1 MEVNVEIVLSYNDEE
16 TDWKVKKNISR
27 FIYRLKKYRTGNRFS
42 GEYTYKINQ
51 DSELYK
57 QIIEFYKS
65 NRKDVEFICL
75 DYDVKVSDEE
85 FEKAKAFV
93 LCFPEYYCEEYEDI
107 ENEYSECESCHSKE
121 KTNSLFYAQPKGYIK
136 KHEND
141 YGFAGLDGTGE
152 LLLLPKLVEKLK
164 ESGVDKKYFQPII
177 SKSKKILGYTF
188 ITDNILPQKSYIDE
202 NYKFE
207 NQCEKCGRINMTENE
222 NIFHFIPKRITEEGI
237 KNLKDVN
244 KTYEFYDEYREIIIS
259 KKVAQIIKENVPQRV
274 RRDGHPAR
282 KSFQALRIAVNDE
295 LGVLERGLDGAF
307 ELLGSGG
314 RLAVITFHSLEDRIV
329 KQKMASWCQ
338 GCTCP
343 KDFPVCVC
351 GNKPKAKLVVRKP
364 VCANETELRN
374 NPRAR
379 SAKLRICEKI

>member
-1 MEVNVEIVLSYNDEE
+1 MVKTADTYHVPVLLKQSIDGLNIKPGGIYIDVTFGGGGHSREILKRINGNGQLYSFDQDEDAEKNVNNIIAELSNDGATSTDGNCGLTFVRSNFRYLKNWMRYYGIDHIDGLLADLGVSSHHFDDETRGFSFRFDAPLDMRMSQSGTTAAELVNTLPAGELRRILSVYGEE
-16 TDWKVKKNISR
+16 K
-27 FIYRLKKYRTGNRFS
+27 
-42 GEYTYKINQ
+42 
-51 DSELYK
+51 
-57 QIIEFYKS
+57 
-65 NRKDVEFICL
+65 
-75 DYDVKVSDEE
+75 
-85 FEKAKAFV
+85 
-93 LCFPEYYCEEYEDI
+93 
-107 ENEYSECESCHSKE
+107 
-121 KTNSLFYAQPKGYIK
+121 
-136 KHEND
+136 
-141 YGFAGLDGTGE
+141 FAGAIVNGIVKARAEKPIETTLE
-152 LLLLPKLVEKLK
+152 LAE
-164 ESGVDKKYFQPII
+164 
-177 SKSKKILGYTF
+177 
-188 ITDNILPQKSYIDE
+188 
-202 NYKFE
+202 
-207 NQCEKCGRINMTENE
+207 
-222 NIFHFIPKRITEEGI
+222 
-237 KNLKDVN
+237 
-244 KTYEFYDEYREIIIS
+244 
-259 KKVAQIIKENVPQRV
+259 IIKENVPQRV